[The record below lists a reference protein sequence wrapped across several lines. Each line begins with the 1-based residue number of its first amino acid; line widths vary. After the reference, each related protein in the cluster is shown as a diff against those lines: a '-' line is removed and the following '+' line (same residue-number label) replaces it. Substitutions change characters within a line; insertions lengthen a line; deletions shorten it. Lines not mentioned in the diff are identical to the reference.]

1 VADNSRVPD
10 GPVLELDEALASFAT
25 QRSAAL
31 GNAIDTLGREAL
43 GGFTAPVF
51 KKNLEFHRAWLLL
64 ALEPAKRSWCLDTLI
79 DKLPKLL
86 DGKEHSSGDK
96 CEALVERLEV
106 LAKLEPDPRVAR
118 GVLAMLELRAP
129 VAGFTIVSEAAS
141 KAIVRHADD
150 GTAASPALDE
160 LGDELDR
167 TKLPKPVALDATVR
181 ARASAVERPAK
192 RDTAALFAA
201 VYASPDADEPR
212 EVLADA
218 LQEAGDPRGE
228 FIALQLRE
236 ARGDTSDELRE
247 RAQALA
253 KEHGKAWL
261 GPLRPITYRAE
272 MRRGFVQRL
281 ELAGSWSTNKWEELA
296 TEPMLATV
304 EELVP
309 GQATGAVYAK
319 FLAGPIART
328 VCAIAVF
335 DDAVW
340 KVVTTTAMPRLREL
354 DATWWK
360 RKDYKERFATQ
371 VLPWL
376 ETHPQITR
384 LACRLDRLPTMSK
397 ALVAR
402 LTDLSVDC
410 GIPTG
415 AKQWAKLRT
424 LHTLKMGLL
433 YDPIVLVRDG
443 KREHAR
449 LLSTR
454 FGTPVPKLR
463 LLPKTIKR
471 IEVVNNATQAK
482 ELAKSFP
489 KLEIVAVRPPSGTI
503 TGVK

>member
-1 VADNSRVPD
+1 M
-10 GPVLELDEALASFAT
+10 LELDEALASFAI

-31 GNAIDTLGREAL
+31 GNAIETLGREAV

-51 KKNLEFHRAWLLL
+51 KKNLEFHRAWMKL
-64 ALEPAKRSWCLDTLI
+64 ALESATRTWCLDTLI

-86 DGKEHSSGDK
+86 DGKEHGSGDK
-96 CEALVERLEV
+96 CEALVERLDV

-129 VAGFTIVSEAAS
+129 VAGFTIVLEAAS
-141 KAIVRHADD
+141 KAILRHADD
-150 GTAASPALDE
+150 ATAASPALDE

-167 TKLPKPVALDATVR
+167 DKLPKPVVLDASAR
-181 ARASAVERPAK
+181 ARAAAVKRPAK

-236 ARGDTSDELRE
+236 ARGDTSAELRD
-247 RAQALA
+247 RAQTLV

-261 GPLRPITYRAE
+261 GPLRPLTYRAE
-272 MRRGFVQRL
+272 MRRGFLQRL
-281 ELAGSWSTNKWEELA
+281 ELAGSWSTNKWAELA
-296 TEPMLATV
+296 REPMLATV

-309 GQATGAVYAK
+309 AQATGVVYAK

-328 VCAIAVF
+328 VRAITVF

-340 KVVTTTAMPRLREL
+340 KVVTTTAMPRLREVV
-354 DATWWK
+354 ATGWT
-360 RKDYKERFATQ
+360 RKDYKERFTTQ
-371 VLPWL
+371 TLPWL

-384 LACRLDRLPTMSK
+384 LACGLDRLPTMSK

-402 LTDLSVDC
+402 LTDLAVDC
-410 GIPTG
+410 AIPSG
-415 AKQWAKLRT
+415 VKLWLKLRT
-424 LHTLKMGLL
+424 LHTLTMGLL
-433 YDPIVLVRDG
+433 YDPIVLIRDG
-443 KREHAR
+443 KREFAR

-463 LLPKTIKR
+463 LLPKTIER

-489 KLEIVAVRPPSGTI
+489 KLEIVAVRAPSGTI